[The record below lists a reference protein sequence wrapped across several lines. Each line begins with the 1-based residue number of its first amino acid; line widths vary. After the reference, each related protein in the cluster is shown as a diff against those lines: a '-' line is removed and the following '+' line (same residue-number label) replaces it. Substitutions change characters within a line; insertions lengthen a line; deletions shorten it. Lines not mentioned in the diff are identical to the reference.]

1 MKKVRL
7 SEARAML
14 TEILA
19 ARSGGHRFI
28 PVALALGTSQVSE
41 SGLRDLDE
49 LAEPFR
55 LIAQASHAAQNGIIA
70 IDENAWR
77 ELEGVYYNR
86 VTKHLLF

>member
-1 MKKVRL
+1 MKNVRL

-14 TEILA
+14 MEILA

-28 PVALALGTSQVSE
+28 PAALALGTSQVNEGSL
-41 SGLRDLDE
+41 SDMDE
-49 LAEPFR
+49 LAEPYR
-55 LIAQASHAAQNGIIA
+55 VIALASHEAQDGIIA